1 MEKYKRDEKKIR
13 KEMQR
18 EDESQHLKEATKA
31 PARGWKAKKKL
42 RGRRKM
48 KKMKIREYEKN

>member
-18 EDESQHLKEATKA
+18 EDESQHLKEATEA
-31 PARGWKAKKKL
+31 PARDGKL
-42 RGRRKM
+42 RRNYVVG
-48 KKMKIREYEKN
+48 EK